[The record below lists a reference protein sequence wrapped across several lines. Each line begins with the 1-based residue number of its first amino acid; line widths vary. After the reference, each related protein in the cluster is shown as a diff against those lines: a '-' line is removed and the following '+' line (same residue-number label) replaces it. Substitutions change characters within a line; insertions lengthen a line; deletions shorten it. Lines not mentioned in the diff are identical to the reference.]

1 MLSPKEQRLG
11 TAIKG
16 HFCTQGI
23 LSFRN
28 GIFSESEKQI
38 DVLKEN
44 QYNKKNPIKDCQ
56 KGEKM
61 VFILKPNVPRERIDK
76 FISDWEQ
83 KGFSTI
89 YSVGTEHTAVCLIGN
104 TAEIDLDHIV
114 QTNDIVDYGKR
125 ITEQYKAV
133 NRNVREDDTI
143 IRIGDVS
150 IGEGFFTVISGPCSV
165 ESREQI
171 LEIAHSVKKSGAK
184 ILRGGAFKPRTS
196 PYAFQ
201 GKQAEGLEM
210 LRAARR
216 ETGLPIVSEIMNQT
230 QIDLFEDIDIAQI
243 GARNMQNFDLLKE
256 AGRMKKPVLLKR
268 GLANTIE
275 ELLMSAEYIV
285 SGGNDQVI
293 LCERGIRTF
302 ETMTRNTLDLSA
314 VALLKQR
321 SHLPV
326 IVDPSHA
333 SGIRSLVPPLAKAA
347 MAVGA
352 DGLMVEAHNDPAK
365 ALCDGAQSL
374 DLEQF
379 HSLMEELKKRA
390 VIENKII

>member
-1 MLSPKEQRLG
+1 
-11 TAIKG
+11 
-16 HFCTQGI
+16 
-23 LSFRN
+23 
-28 GIFSESEKQI
+28 
-38 DVLKEN
+38 
-44 QYNKKNPIKDCQ
+44 
-56 KGEKM
+56 M
-61 VFILKPNVPRERIDK
+61 VFILKPNVPKEKIDK
-76 FISDWEQ
+76 FVSDWEQ

-104 TAEIDLDHIV
+104 TVEIDLDHV
-114 QTNDIVDYGKR
+114 VNTSDIVDYGKR

-133 NRNVREDDTI
+133 NRTVHEDNTI
-143 IRIGDVS
+143 INVGGASIGDR
-150 IGEGFFTVISGPCSV
+150 FFTVMAGPCSV

-171 LEIAHSVKKSGAK
+171 LEIARSVKKSGAA

-210 LRAARR
+210 LREAKR
-216 ETGLPIVSEIMNQT
+216 ETGLPLVSEIMNQT
-230 QIDLFEDIDIAQI
+230 QIELFEDIDIVQI

-256 AGRMKKPVLLKR
+256 VGKLKKPALLKR

-285 SGGNDQVI
+285 SSGNDQVI

-314 VALLKQR
+314 VALLKQK

-352 DGLMVEAHNDPAK
+352 DGLMIETHNDPAR

-379 HSLMEELKKRA
+379 RSLMDELKKRS
-390 VIENKII
+390 VIENKIFQEITDV

>member
-1 MLSPKEQRLG
+1 
-11 TAIKG
+11 
-16 HFCTQGI
+16 
-23 LSFRN
+23 
-28 GIFSESEKQI
+28 
-38 DVLKEN
+38 
-44 QYNKKNPIKDCQ
+44 
-56 KGEKM
+56 M
-61 VFILKPNVPRERIDK
+61 VFILKPNVPKEKIDL
-76 FISDWEQ
+76 FIAGWEQ

-104 TAEIDLDHIV
+104 TAEVDLDHV
-114 QTNDIVDYGKR
+114 VNTTDIIDYGKR

-133 NRNVREDDTI
+133 NRNVHEDNTI
-143 IRIGDVS
+143 VNVGGASIGD
-150 IGEGFFTVISGPCSV
+150 GFFTVIAGPCSV
-165 ESREQI
+165 ESAEQI
-171 LEIAHSVKKSGAK
+171 LEIARGVKKSGAK
-184 ILRGGAFKPRTS
+184 LLRGGAFKPRTS

-201 GKQAEGLEM
+201 GRQAEGLEM
-210 LRAARR
+210 LIAAKR
-216 ETGLPIVSEIMNQT
+216 ETGLPLVSEIMNQT
-230 QIDLFEDIDIAQI
+230 QIGLFEDIDIVQI

-256 AGRMKKPVLLKR
+256 VRKHKKPVLLKR

-275 ELLMSAEYIV
+275 ELLMSAEYIF
-285 SGGNDQVI
+285 SSGNDQVI

-302 ETMTRNTLDLSA
+302 ETMTRNTLDLAA
-314 VALLKQR
+314 VALLKQK

-352 DGLMVEAHNDPAK
+352 DGLMIETHNNPAK

-379 HSLMEELKKRA
+379 HSLMGELKKRA
-390 VIENKII
+390 VIENKVF

>member
-1 MLSPKEQRLG
+1 
-11 TAIKG
+11 
-16 HFCTQGI
+16 
-23 LSFRN
+23 
-28 GIFSESEKQI
+28 
-38 DVLKEN
+38 
-44 QYNKKNPIKDCQ
+44 
-56 KGEKM
+56 M
-61 VFILKPNVPRERIDK
+61 VFILKPNIPKEKIDK

-89 YSVGTEHTAVCLIGN
+89 FSVGTEHTAVCLIGN
-104 TAEIDLDHIV
+104 TAEIDLDHV
-114 QTNDIVDYGKR
+114 VNTSDIVDYGKR

-133 NRNVREDDTI
+133 NRSVHEDNTI
-143 IRIGDVS
+143 IKVGNASIGD
-150 IGEGFFTVISGPCSV
+150 GFFTVMAGPCSV

-171 LEIAHSVKKSGAK
+171 LEIARGVKKSGAK

-210 LRAARR
+210 LRMAKR
-216 ETGLPIVSEIMNQT
+216 ETGLPLVSEIMNQT
-230 QIDLFEDIDIAQI
+230 QIDLFEDIDIVQV

-256 AGRMKKPVLLKR
+256 VGKLKKPVLLKR

-285 SGGNDQVI
+285 SSGNEQVI

-302 ETMTRNTLDLSA
+302 ETMTRNTLDLAA
-314 VALLKQR
+314 VALLKQK

-352 DGLMVEAHNDPAK
+352 DGLIIEAHNDPAK

-379 HSLMEELKKRA
+379 HSLMDELKRRA
-390 VIENKII
+390 VIENKIFQE